1 MLLRAAYGRH
11 PYAGKAGIPNMGGDL
26 PNIRGAGGAGKYGAN
41 KMLDWLADLHC
52 STYAPWGRDMSERSD
67 ILFPLVIDVVVFDV
81 ALDLA
86 RISLHLPT
94 RLALSVGRSI
104 TVGVNP
110 LRWRS

>member
-1 MLLRAAYGRH
+1 MS
-11 PYAGKAGIPNMGGDL
+11 GDL
-26 PNIRGAGGAGKYGAN
+26 PNIRGAGGAGKYGVD
-41 KMLDWLADLHC
+41 KMPDWLADLHG
-52 STYAPWGRDMSERSD
+52 STYAPWARDMSERSD
-67 ILFPLVIDVVVFDV
+67 ILFPLVFDVVVFDV

-110 LRWRS
+110 LLRRHRCTPPYPPGGGCSVSLP